1 MGVEVCNFIKFDLR
15 PLQRSSRNKIY
26 DDHSRAHGRPLELI
40 VQHFIFNQAYFFFI
54 YFTFD
59 VLHLFFFT
67 LCMCDALTKRL
78 NKK

>member
-40 VQHFIFNQAYFFFI
+40 VQHFIFNQAYFFLSI
-54 YFTFD
+54 SPLMYYI
-59 VLHLFFFT
+59 FFFHF
-67 LCMCDALTKRL
+67 MYV
-78 NKK
+78 